1 MPALPPRI
9 FFLVYYPRS
18 GSTLLSSRLDRFED
32 IGVTVESKFMREILL
47 AGKDIKQAK
56 SAGEVY
62 ALIRDTGRLRNFN
75 LAREGLSRHLRDGGG
90 YGIEEV
96 TRAILSA
103 YFEKTKPGSK
113 VWVVKDGLNGYWMER
128 ISHELPGAT
137 FVHMVRDGR
146 GVFNSVLRTASFY
159 GSGTHIARDPLSVSR
174 SWASFVG
181 KANGF
186 EARNPGR
193 CITCRYED
201 LVDGEEEELARLR
214 DLLGLGDEVRE
225 TTNGA
230 YYERMPGR
238 DRALHRLVSGEILP
252 GRASAWREEL
262 DRGYRLA
269 FEFWAGE
276 ALEDLDYEVTTGER
290 LPRLLLDGDFVAA
303 LVSSAV
309 LQARRWLRLLS
320 DPNGLRRF
328 ISTKRLARRDVSP
341 RREQATVGSCPRTW
355 RG

>member
-1 MPALPPRI
+1 M
-9 FFLVYYPRS
+9 
-18 GSTLLSSRLDRFED
+18 LSSRLDRFED

-47 AGKDIKQAK
+47 VEKDLRRAR

-62 ALIRDTGRLRNFN
+62 ALIRDAGKLRSFN
-75 LAREGLSRHLRDGGG
+75 LSREGFSRHLRDGGG

-113 VWVVKDGLNGYWMER
+113 VWVVKDGLNGYWMQR

-146 GVFNSVLRTASFY
+146 GVFNSVLRTANFY
-159 GSGTHIARDPLSVSR
+159 GSGTHTARDPVSVSR

-186 EARNPGR
+186 AARNPNR

-201 LVDGEEEELARLR
+201 LVAGEEGELARLR
-214 DLLGLGDEVRE
+214 DFLGLGGEGRE
-225 TTNGA
+225 TINGS
-230 YYERMPGR
+230 YYERMPVR
-238 DRALHRLVSGEILP
+238 DRALHHLVDREILP

-309 LQARRWLRLLS
+309 LQARRWLQLLS
-320 DPNGLRRF
+320 APNGLRRF
-328 ISTKRLARRDVSP
+328 ISAKRLAQRDVSP
-341 RREQATVGSCPRTW
+341 RREKAAVGSCPRAW

>member
-1 MPALPPRI
+1 LPRI
-9 FFLVYYPRS
+9 VFLVYYPRS

-47 AGKDIKQAK
+47 VEKDLRRAK
-56 SAGEVY
+56 SAEEVY
-62 ALIRDTGRLRNFN
+62 ALLRDVGKLRNFD
-75 LAREGLSRHLRDGGG
+75 LAREGLSRYLRDGGG
-90 YGIEEV
+90 YRIEEV

-103 YFEKTKPGSK
+103 YFEKTKTDSK
-113 VWVVKDGLNGYWMER
+113 VWVVKDGLNGYWMQR
-128 ISHELPGAT
+128 ISHELPGAK
-137 FVHMVRDGR
+137 FIHLVRDGR

-159 GSGTHIARDPLSVSR
+159 GSGTHIARDPVSVSR

-181 KANGF
+181 KVNGF
-186 EARNPGR
+186 AARNADR

-201 LVDGEEEELARLR
+201 LVAGEEGGLARLR
-214 DLLGLGDEVRE
+214 DLLDLGDEGRE

-230 YYERMPGR
+230 YYERMSGR
-238 DRALHRLVSGEILP
+238 DRALHHLVAREILP

-269 FEFWAGE
+269 FEFGAGE
-276 ALEDLDYEVTTGER
+276 ALKDLDYEVTPGER
-290 LPRLLLDGDFVAA
+290 LPHLLLDRDFVAA

-309 LQARRWLRLLS
+309 LQALRWIRLLL
-320 DPNGLRRF
+320 DPSGLRRF
-328 ISTKRLARRDVSP
+328 ISTKHLARRDVPPS
-341 RREQATVGSCPRTW
+341 REKASVGSSTRTW